1 MFRRVMDYDSLSMTK
16 LGTASTRNSWLW
28 IVAIWSAI
36 GLFDA
41 IQTVVVMRSE
51 GMHHA
56 WFLLFWT
63 SLLTWLPWIL
73 ATPFILDLG
82 RRYPVR
88 WRSGGAWVR
97 HLAGCGAVALLASA
111 WIAVLNVAFNP
122 YLTTPAPGPFLPEW
136 SRKFWSGLLSYLLL
150 YAFVLVVS
158 HVLDSKERLALQL
171 TETAR
176 LNELLSK
183 AQLNALRRQIEPHF
197 LFNTLN
203 AISGLVREQKNDA
216 AVSTIA
222 ALSDMLRRVVQDSNR
237 AEVPLSEELEFL
249 ERYLEIQ
256 TVRFAERLRVT
267 FDVPEE
273 LLGAQVPSLILQPLV
288 ENAVKHGIAKRTQG
302 GEVRISG
309 SRLNGMVAIRIYN
322 DGPVLR
328 EDWQNGGTGV
338 ENVRTRL
345 ESLYG
350 KKFELS
356 LQNEGS
362 AGVEVLVSMPY
373 KEK

>member
-1 MFRRVMDYDSLSMTK
+1 M
-16 LGTASTRNSWLW
+16 
-28 IVAIWSAI
+28 
-36 GLFDA
+36 
-41 IQTVVVMRSE
+41 
-51 GMHHA
+51 
-56 WFLLFWT
+56 
-63 SLLTWLPWIL
+63 
-73 ATPFILDLG
+73 
-82 RRYPVR
+82 
-88 WRSGGAWVR
+88 
-97 HLAGCGAVALLASA
+97 
-111 WIAVLNVAFNP
+111 LNVVFNP
-122 YLTTPAPGPFLPEW
+122 YLTTPAPGPFLLEW

-338 ENVRTRL
+338 ANVRTRL

>member
-1 MFRRVMDYDSLSMTK
+1 
-16 LGTASTRNSWLW
+16 
-28 IVAIWSAI
+28 
-36 GLFDA
+36 
-41 IQTVVVMRSE
+41 
-51 GMHHA
+51 
-56 WFLLFWT
+56 
-63 SLLTWLPWIL
+63 
-73 ATPFILDLG
+73 
-82 RRYPVR
+82 
-88 WRSGGAWVR
+88 VR

-111 WIAVLNVAFNP
+111 WIAVLNVVFNP
-122 YLTTPAPGPFLPEW
+122 YLTTPAPGPFLLEW

-356 LQNEGS
+356 LQNDGS
-362 AGVEVLVSMPY
+362 TGVEVLVSMPY